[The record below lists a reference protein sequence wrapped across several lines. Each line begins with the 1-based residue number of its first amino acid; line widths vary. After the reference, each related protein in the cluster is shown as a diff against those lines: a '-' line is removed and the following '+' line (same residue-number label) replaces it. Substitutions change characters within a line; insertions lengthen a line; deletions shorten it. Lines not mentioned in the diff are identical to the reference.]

1 MMNYE
6 AIFNEILSLFFS
18 HHSLEESIYI
28 VATYLKKHIPFEK
41 LTFYVSDLNKTKHFP
56 LIVFEESRIN
66 TPLAPN
72 FLDNPPKQWSYDH
85 AIDKDFSL
93 FIENDLA
100 SDDASFAHI
109 FDKRRSVLAMT
120 LDHSVSYH
128 ISIALASSQAD
139 QFTYEHANLL
149 KMLRTPLAQLSSK
162 FFKSSFTSPLLMST
176 ESTRKLSSLELL
188 QRCKGLN
195 QVVRQLEGVA
205 TTNSMVLLQGETG
218 VGKELFADA
227 LHMLSPRKEEPFV
240 RINCAAMTETLLDD
254 AFFGHER
261 GAFTGASTTRMGYF
275 ELANNGT
282 LFLDEIGELSPGA
295 QAKLLRVLETQE
307 LTRIGG
313 QRRILV
319 NVRIMAA
326 THRDL
331 RAMVRERTFR
341 EDLWYRI
348 SIFPLHIPPLR
359 QRKEDIP
366 VLALWFYTNGIKQL
380 QRPPVP
386 AMTEE
391 YVSSLLQQPWPG
403 NVRQLRHQ
411 VEQSIL
417 QANIAGLPNLTP
429 LPAPSDDDQKEET
442 PPPATATGAVAAF
455 PLPVPAS
462 EKPQTLD
469 ALNAQHIALALEQC
483 HGRIQGPFGA
493 AALLGVNA
501 STLRSRMKKFGLSRK

>member
-1 MMNYE
+1 MNYE
-6 AIFNEILSLFFS
+6 TIFNEILSLFFS

-41 LTFYVSDLNKTKHFP
+41 LTFYASDLTKAKHFP

-66 TPLAPN
+66 TSLSPH
-72 FLDNPPKQWSYDH
+72 FLDNPPRNWADAH
-85 AIDKDFSL
+85 AIDKEISL

-100 SDDASFAHI
+100 PGFEAAYANI
-109 FDKRRSVLAMT
+109 FDNRRSILAMT
-120 LDHSVSYH
+120 LEQSETYN
-128 ISIALASSQAD
+128 ISIALASPQPN
-139 QFTYEHANLL
+139 QFTREHAHLL
-149 KMLRTPLAQLSSK
+149 KMLRTPLAQLSNK
-162 FFKSSFTSPLLMST
+162 FFKSSFSSPLLMSV
-176 ESTRKLSSLELL
+176 ESTSKLSSLELL
-188 QRCKGLN
+188 KRCKGLR

-227 LHMLSPRKEEPFV
+227 LHMLSPRRDEPFV
-240 RINCAAMTETLLDD
+240 RVNCAAVTETLLDD

-261 GAFTGASTTRMGYF
+261 GAYTGASSTRMGFF
-275 ELANNGT
+275 EQANNGT

-319 NVRIMAA
+319 NVRIVAA

-331 RAMVRERTFR
+331 RAMVRERSFR

-359 QRKEDIP
+359 QRREDIP
-366 VLALWFYTNGIKQL
+366 ALASWFYASAVKQL
-380 QRPPVP
+380 LRPPVP

-391 YVSSLLQQPWPG
+391 YVTSLLHQSWPG
-403 NVRQLRHQ
+403 NVRQLRHK
-411 VEQSIL
+411 VEQNIL
-417 QANIAGLPNLTP
+417 QANIAGHASMTP
-429 LPAPSDDDQKEET
+429 LPPPQDIQEEAREESGM
-442 PPPATATGAVAAF
+442 PATAGTAA
-455 PLPVPAS
+455 PPQAP

-469 ALNAQHIALALEQC
+469 ALNARHIALALEQC

-493 AALLGVNA
+493 AALLGINA